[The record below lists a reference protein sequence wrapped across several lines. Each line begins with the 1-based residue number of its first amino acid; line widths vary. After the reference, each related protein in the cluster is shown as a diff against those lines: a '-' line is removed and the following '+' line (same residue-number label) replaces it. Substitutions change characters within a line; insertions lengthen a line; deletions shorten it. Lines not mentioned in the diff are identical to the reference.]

1 LQKYESGGG
10 DEKTKVGALT
20 LIKHIL
26 NLPTKTLG
34 YRLEEI
40 VKSLHANLG
49 K

>member
-1 LQKYESGGG
+1 MGGKG
-10 DEKTKVGALT
+10 KS
-20 LIKHIL
+20 HFL
-26 NLPTKTLG
+26 NLPTKNLG

>member
-1 LQKYESGGG
+1 MKWV
-10 DEKTKVGALT
+10 EKVND
-20 LIKHIL
+20 